1 MSRLHRV
8 MSFAVAAVAAVA
20 VSLAAGSADA
30 AKKPYKKKKAIV
42 VYDQGAEHPNHRY
55 YHRKGPRV
63 YGYYS
68 NRRVGG
74 YSYNYLDGVL
84 DFRDSTI
91 LRDPTQARQS
101 VPFDRDFFF
110 ESGVLRENNSP
121 Y

>member
-1 MSRLHRV
+1 MSRLLKV
-8 MSFAVAAVAAVA
+8 MSFGVAAMAAVAFL
-20 VSLAAGSADA
+20 LASGSADA
-30 AKKPYKKKKAIV
+30 AKKPYKKKTV
-42 VYDQGAEHPNHRY
+42 TVYEQGAEHPNHY
-55 YHRKGPRV
+55 YYRRKGPRV

-91 LRDPTQARQS
+91 LRDPPHARQS

-110 ESGVLRENNSP
+110 DSGVLRHNDSP

>member
-1 MSRLHRV
+1 MSRYQKFV
-8 MSFAVAAVAAVA
+8 SFAVASVAALA
-20 VSLAAGSADA
+20 VSLAAGSAEA
-30 AKKPYKKKKAIV
+30 AKKPYKKKRVA
-42 VYDQGAEHPNHRY
+42 VYEQSAEHPNHRY

-84 DFRDSTI
+84 DYRDSTI
-91 LRDPTQARQS
+91 LRDPTHARQS

-110 ESGVLRENNSP
+110 DSGLLRYNDAP

>member
-1 MSRLHRV
+1 MSRLLKV
-8 MSFAVAAVAAVA
+8 MSFGAAAVAATA
-20 VSLAAGSADA
+20 VVLAAGSAHA
-30 AKKPYKKKKAIV
+30 GKKPYKKKTV
-42 VYDQGAEHPNHRY
+42 TVYEQGAEHPNHNY

-91 LRDPTQARQS
+91 LRDPIHSRQS

-110 ESGVLRENNSP
+110 DSGVLRQNDAP

>member
-1 MSRLHRV
+1 MSRFLKV
-8 MSFAVAAVAAVA
+8 MSLGISAVAGAGML
-20 VSLAAGSADA
+20 LAAGAADA
-30 AKKPYKKKKAIV
+30 AKKPYKKKTVV
-42 VYDQGAEHPNHRY
+42 VYEQGAEHPNHRY

-84 DFRDSTI
+84 DFRDATI
-91 LRDPTQARQS
+91 LRDPMHARQS

-110 ESGVLRENNSP
+110 DSGLLRQNDAP